1 MINKSEENK
10 ILLFSDEYNF
20 AKFDEKIIKNEIP
33 INVK

>member
-10 ILLFSDEYNF
+10 ILLFSDENNF
-20 AKFDEKIIKNEIP
+20 VKFDDKIIKNEKP

>member
-10 ILLFSDEYNF
+10 ILLFSDENNF
-20 AKFDEKIIKNEIP
+20 TKFDEKIIKNEIP